1 MKTEDIEETI
11 LKNSSEAARLHT
23 AVHETHRR
31 RNESVEAHK
40 AWTQAA
46 QEFRDKYDN
55 LAFPGGYEGA
65 LERVASGDPL
75 AMEAAICFLELRP
88 YFYHSGYMFKDLLRK
103 SRKAPL
109 STEQKL
115 RLEVIEAAVSEWRKE
130 KLSVETFSTS
140 SHSSRIS
147 PHGK

>member
-1 MKTEDIEETI
+1 MHTEELKEVI
-11 LKNSSEAARLHT
+11 LKNSSEAARLHA

-31 RNESVEAHK
+31 RNESAEAHN

-46 QEFRDKYDN
+46 QEFRDKYDK

-65 LERVASGDPL
+65 LDRVTSGDPL

-109 STEQKL
+109 SAEQKM
-115 RLEVIEAAVSEWRKE
+115 RLKAIEAAVSEWRKE
-130 KLSVETFSTS
+130 KLSMETFSTNL
-140 SHSSRIS
+140 HSSRTNTNA
-147 PHGK
+147 